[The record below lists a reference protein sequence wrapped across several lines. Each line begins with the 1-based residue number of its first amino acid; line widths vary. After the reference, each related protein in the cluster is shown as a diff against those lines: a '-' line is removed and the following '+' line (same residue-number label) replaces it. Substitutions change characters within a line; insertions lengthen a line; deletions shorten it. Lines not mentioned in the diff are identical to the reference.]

1 LATTRRFPPGLVLAF
16 VLPALAGLF
25 LFAGLGGQAG
35 AAQDAG
41 GKARAAAQQFNV
53 QTELPKTETFDK
65 EDPATKRETSSGSGL
80 AGGEFVLYGL
90 LLGAVVLIL
99 WTLRDSIGQM
109 FVRPVALQSEEEV
122 VLPPISVER
131 LEGAQLEAD
140 DLAHQGRFV
149 EAMHMLL
156 LSAFTEL
163 RRSFALRFAES
174 LTSRELLKLLPLP
187 AVTLAALSDIVTRVE
202 LAWFGQ
208 YSVLAG
214 DYLACR
220 KSFDVLTAT
229 ARGQARGPADG

>member
-1 LATTRRFPPGLVLAF
+1 LVATTRRFPPGLVLAF

-25 LFAGLGGQAG
+25 LFAGLGGYAV

-41 GKARAAAQQFNV
+41 GKAREAAQQFNV
-53 QTELPKTETFDK
+53 QMEL
-65 EDPATKRETSSGSGL
+65 RNTSDL
-80 AGGEFVLYGL
+80 PERPWAGGAFVLYGL
-90 LLGAVVLIL
+90 LAGAVVVIL
-99 WTLRDSIGQM
+99 WTLRHSIGQM
-109 FVRPVALQSEEEV
+109 FDRPVALKSEDEAV
-122 VLPPISVER
+122 IPSISVER

-140 DLAHQGRFV
+140 ELAHQGRFV

-174 LTSRELLKLLPLP
+174 LTSRELLSLLPLP

-229 ARGQARGPADG
+229 ARGHARGRADA